1 MHDLKGKLSKIHGNC
16 MVASIKFTTDD
27 YIKKAPEKAALEATR
42 VLEDV
47 TGLLDKMVRS
57 IDETDVQ

>member
-1 MHDLKGKLSKIHGNC
+1 MSENIRLTKKQ
-16 MVASIKFTTDD
+16 VAFITEWMDEKD
-27 YIKKAPEKAALEATR
+27 PEKAALEATK